1 MTIFYSNLQA
11 QNIYSKAYG
20 DSINPAIIFIHGG
33 PSGNSNLFEATT
45 IQPLVKNELYD
56 RRGEGRSKDEN
67 AQMTYEE
74 SFQDLLAI
82 YSLYDIDKAHLIG
95 HSFGGII
102 ATLFTGKYSSKVE
115 SLTLAAAL
123 VNQQKTYDH
132 ILSEAKKTK
141 VDSMILE
148 VNRINK
154 LSKNSAEYRKSTY
167 NLASEMNF
175 FSMPQSTIESE
186 KLRNLYQESEFYK
199 STFRNHQS
207 PIKFYQN
214 EKNNNLDN
222 SKVLIN
228 IKKQNVPIF
237 AIYGKNDGIFSVKQ
251 LNEIKRIV
259 GNNNFELLE
268 NCSHYLFVDQQKEF
282 IDFLVNK
289 LK

>member
-1 MTIFYSNLQA
+1 M
-11 QNIYSKAYG
+11 
-20 DSINPAIIFIHGG
+20 
-33 PSGNSNLFEATT
+33 
-45 IQPLVKNELYD
+45 
-56 RRGEGRSKDEN
+56 
-67 AQMTYEE
+67 
-74 SFQDLLAI
+74 
-82 YSLYDIDKAHLIG
+82 LYDIDKAHLIG

-102 ATLFTGKYSSKVE
+102 ATLFTDKYSSKVE

-123 VNQQKTYDH
+123 VNQQKTYNH

-167 NLASEMNF
+167 NLASKMNF

-186 KLRNLYQESEFYK
+186 KLRNLYQKSEFYK

-228 IKKQNVPIF
+228 TKKQNVPIF